1 MDATKGGV
9 CAMTVVVQSRPIR
22 VSREVDAQA
31 ETFWTAFQALLLEVQ
46 WVVRER
52 LARAEMV
59 SPALAAELESWQ
71 SAGSEALM
79 TFEAM
84 LNDTSQ

>member
-1 MDATKGGV
+1 
-9 CAMTVVVQSRPIR
+9 MTVIAQNRPIR
-22 VSREVDAQA
+22 ASREVEAQA
-31 ETFWTAFQALLLEVQ
+31 ETFWTAFQALPPEVQ

-52 LARAEMV
+52 LARAETV
-59 SPALAAELESWQ
+59 SPTLADELERWQ

-84 LNDTSQ
+84 LDDTSL